1 MTLIHPNATIDP
13 KAEIGEGVEIGPYS
27 VIDKGVSI
35 GGGTKIGPHVV
46 VREGT
51 EIGKGCH
58 IFQFASIGEAP
69 QFFGYKGEK
78 TFLRIGDRNIIRE
91 FVTLH
96 RGTVKGG
103 GRTVIGNDN
112 FLMAYCHVAHDC
124 KIGNQVVMANG
135 STLAGHILIE
145 DYAIIG
151 GLVAIHQ
158 FCRVGAFAII
168 GGVSGV
174 LLDIPP
180 YTKAQGVRARL
191 YGLNT
196 VGLKRAN
203 FSEETL
209 RALKKAYRIVF
220 RSGLTMEKAIKTLAE
235 DEISQIPEV
244 QHFLQFMQGSKRGM
258 SR

>member
-1 MTLIHPNATIDP
+1 MTLIHPTATIDP
-13 KAEIGEGVEIGPYS
+13 KAEIGERVEIGPYS
-27 VIDKGVSI
+27 VIEKGVSI
-35 GGGTKIGPHVV
+35 GEGTKIGPHVV
-46 VREGT
+46 IREWT

-58 IFQFASIGEAP
+58 VFQFASIGEAP
-69 QFFGYKGEK
+69 QFSGYRGEK

-103 GRTVIGNDN
+103 GKTIIGNDN
-112 FLMAYCHVAHDC
+112 FIMAYAHVAHDC
-124 KIGNQVVMANG
+124 QIGNQVVMANG
-135 STLAGHILIE
+135 ATLAGHILIE

-151 GLVAIHQ
+151 GLTAIHQ

-168 GGVSGV
+168 GGLSGV

-180 YTKAQGVRARL
+180 YTKAAGVRTRL
-191 YGLNT
+191 FGLNT

-220 RSGLTMEKAIKTLAE
+220 RSALTLEKAMKKLAG
-235 DEISQIPEV
+235 DEIAQTPEV
-244 QHFLQFMQGSKRGM
+244 QHFLQFIQGSKRGI

>member
-1 MTLIHPNATIDP
+1 MIHPTATIDP
-13 KAEIGEGVEIGPYS
+13 KAEISKGVEIGPYS
-27 VIDKGVSI
+27 VIEKGVSI
-35 GGGTKIGPHVV
+35 GEGTKIGPHVV
-46 VREGT
+46 IREWT

-69 QFFGYKGEK
+69 QFSGYRGEK
-78 TFLRIGDRNIIRE
+78 TFLRMGDRNMIRE

-112 FLMAYCHVAHDC
+112 FIMAYAHVAHDC
-124 KIGNQVVMANG
+124 QIGNQVVMANG
-135 STLAGHILIE
+135 ATLAGHILIE

-151 GLVAIHQ
+151 GLTAIHQ

-168 GGVSGV
+168 GGLSGI

-203 FSEETL
+203 FSEEAL

-220 RSGLTMEKAIKTLAE
+220 RSALTLEKAMRKLAE
-235 DEISQIPEV
+235 DEISQTPEV
-244 QHFLQFMQGSKRGM
+244 QHFLQFIQGSKRGI